1 MQKLPNRFD
10 TVSIILH
17 WSVAIAIIAV
27 AAIELSRGEVFPR
40 GSFLREALKA
50 LHNPAGAV
58 VFGLILLRILW
69 RFAHPAPAMPR
80 GMRPWEKV
88 AAKLTHYVLYLIMV
102 MIPLTGIAYVL
113 ARGQSIDFG
122 LFQIAYPLDSVV
134 SRSTSRA
141 LKTAHEFLG
150 QAVLALAFVHAAAAL
165 WHHYVRKD
173 TVLTRMLP
181 IQVSRAAPDRET

>member
-27 AAIELSRGEVFPR
+27 AAIELLRGEVFPR

-50 LHNPAGAV
+50 LHNPAGTV

-69 RFAHPAPAMPR
+69 RFAHPAPAMPQS
-80 GMRPWEKV
+80 MRPWETV
-88 AAKLTHYVLYLIMV
+88 AAKLTHCALYLTMV
-102 MIPLTGIAYVL
+102 MIPLTGILYVL
-113 ARGQSIDFG
+113 ARGQAIDFG
-122 LFQIAYPLDSVV
+122 LFQISYPLDHVV
-134 SRSTSRA
+134 SRNASRT
-141 LKTAHEFLG
+141 LKNAHEFLG

-173 TVLTRMLP
+173 DVLTRMLP
-181 IQVSRAAPDRET
+181 IRTAKRPDR